1 MSAKFIGM
9 NNLWSRIQV
18 WLRKLRFDLRWRK
31 NIFEDDVA
39 DIRMSNE
46 NIRRYTFQN
55 LRKEFFSISIKTKD
69 DIFKYLFYLL
79 HILLLVTLPY
89 AAINTGISE
98 KEIQQ
103 QERAEQLYN
112 FYAHHDTAITAD
124 PYAQRHTQSVDFVCC
139 CICKWLNI
147 SDIYSL
153 RHIIGALFAWLTILL
168 VGSFLMNMF
177 AWRAAFFGALFMLLS
192 PAYLGQSFG
201 NLADIPFAFFY
212 LLTLYQIYL
221 LIGEL
226 PIIKWKRLI
235 FIALSIICANTIHV
249 GGYVLVHY
257 LLIFS
262 VLAFVVFNPTSKIF
276 TRRYVQNLG
285 VLILILSGVAA
296 TIYLIGIIHP
306 IKGVHFTLLSPRNAI
321 AASCIDYPSTQLLWN
336 SKILDSNSLTANF
349 ILQRLQRTLPL
360 FVIIGCLIHFVFLK
374 TIVKKV
380 RLTNA
385 ILLVF
390 SILYPLWCIFHAKSH
405 IYDGW
410 SIYLMILPLIV
421 MFAVAGYEGILRK
434 VDDKYT
440 NFVIISGIFVLTLMP
455 LRHVI
460 FNYKTMSCYFN
471 ELSGGINNAYGH
483 YVIDEGEQANKMV
496 FKWVKKYCANP
507 NDTAAVRL
515 VTNGGTGFDYHFQG
529 QEHFQLSHAALTPA
543 DTTSWDY
550 YISFVD
556 KVLPSQLRN
565 KKWEREPAMKQF
577 FLEHKPIAIVIK
589 NEKSPLFR
597 PVCATVDS
605 TALADSL
612 ILAPKDDV
620 SK

>member
-1 MSAKFIGM
+1 M
-9 NNLWSRIQV
+9 NKLISRIQV
-18 WLRKLRFDLRWRK
+18 WLRKLRFDLRWQK

-46 NIRRYTFQN
+46 NIRHYTFQN

-69 DIFKYLFYLL
+69 DIFKYLFYFL
-79 HILLLVTLPY
+79 HIILLVALPY

-112 FYAHHDTAITAD
+112 FYANHDTAITAD
-124 PYAQRHTQSVDFVCC
+124 AYAQRHTQSVDLFCC
-139 CICKWLNI
+139 CICKWLKIN
-147 SDIYSL
+147 DIYSF
-153 RHIIGALFAWLTILL
+153 RHIIGAFFAWLTILL

-192 PAYLGQSFG
+192 PAFLGQSFG
-201 NLADIPFAFFY
+201 NLADTSFAFFY
-212 LLTLYQIYL
+212 LMALYQIYL

-226 PIIKWKRLI
+226 PIVKWKRLI
-235 FIALSIICANTIHV
+235 FIALSIICANSIHV

-285 VLILILSGVAA
+285 VLILILLGVAA
-296 TIYLIGIIHP
+296 TVYIIGIIHP
-306 IKGVHFTLLSPRNAI
+306 IKGLHFAFLSPRNAI
-321 AASCIDYPSTQLLWN
+321 AASCIDYPSAQILWN
-336 SKILDSNSLTANF
+336 SKLMSTNDLTSNF

-380 RLTNA
+380 RPTNA

-390 SILYPLWCIFHAKSH
+390 SIIYPLWCVFHAKSN

-421 MFAVAGYEGILRK
+421 MYAVAGYEGILRK

-455 LRHVI
+455 LRHVL

-483 YVIDEGEQANKMV
+483 YVIDENEQANKMV
-496 FKWVKKYCANP
+496 AKWAKKYCSNP
-507 NDTAAVRL
+507 NDTAVVRIF
-515 VTNGGTGFDYHFQG
+515 TNGGTGCDLLFEEQTRFQV
-529 QEHFQLSHAALTPA
+529 SHSALAPA
-543 DTTSWDY
+543 DSTQWDY
-550 YISFVD
+550 FISFVD
-556 KVLPSQLRN
+556 RIPPSQLRN
-565 KKWEREPAMKQF
+565 KNWECTPSMKQF
-577 FLEHKPIAIVIK
+577 LLEHRAIAIVVK

-597 PVCATVDS
+597 PVCDTIAEQEP
-605 TALADSL
+605 ADSL
-612 ILAPKDDV
+612 ILADKDGI